1 MPSDQVSRYLLGG
14 LPEGEMQRL
23 GTLLETDA
31 QFQQR
36 VKIVEDDLI
45 DCFVKGQLKGE
56 DLMRFRRYFLASPT
70 HRERVK
76 VAQGYLD
83 DWAVVQETE
92 PTPAQKAARRVQE
105 WLWPESLQSAL
116 NRLWMT
122 LGEPVKL
129 GLNAAMLLGLAICA
143 FLVFDAFRL
152 QYKKFQDEQAL
163 TEAQQHTEALTQ
175 EVNQQQRAAESAD
188 EKIKRLREQ
197 LAQPS
202 GLQNAIA
209 NAANNALA
217 ALPGTAQAATPA
229 VAVTSKPAAS
239 VTPGGLPVV
248 PVMPGA
254 DDILFHLDLTRDTSA
269 SYRAELRALNA
280 NQKLWESGTLKAREK
295 DTGRIVEVKIPT
307 SLLAPRAYTLKVIGL
322 NGAVTT
328 PYALHYSFRVNEP

>member
-1 MPSDQVSRYLLGG
+1 VSRYLLGG

-23 GTLLETDA
+23 GALLATDA

-45 DCFVKGQLKGE
+45 ECFIKGQLKGE
-56 DLMRFRRYFLASPT
+56 DLMRFRRYYLASPT

-92 PTPAQKAARRVQE
+92 PTPTQKAARQVKA
-105 WLWPESLQSAL
+105 WLWPESLQHALSRLSA
-116 NRLWMT
+116 T

-129 GLNAAMLLGLAICA
+129 GLNAAMLLGLAICG

-163 TEAQQHTEALTQ
+163 AEAQQQTEALSE
-175 EVNQQQRAAESAD
+175 EVSRHQRAAESAD

-197 LAQPS
+197 LAQPG

-209 NAANNALA
+209 TAANNALA
-217 ALPGTAQAATPA
+217 ALPGTAQAAAPA
-229 VAVTSKPAAS
+229 VAVTSTPKAS
-239 VTPGGLPVV
+239 TTPGGLPVV
-248 PVMPGA
+248 SLTPGA

-307 SLLAPRAYTLKVIGL
+307 GVLTPRPYTLKVIGL